1 MLTFGQILV
10 LVLIVMVLYVVAH
23 VGAAFVKAGC
33 DAAIVDGFR
42 EWYDNYT
49 EKMLA
54 RQKESIEEFLKD

>member
-23 VGAAFVKAGC
+23 VGAAFIKGS
-33 DAAIVDGFR
+33 VDLILADELR
-42 EWYDNYT
+42 DWHDNYT